1 MTQLRS
7 IVLAALCLLWL
18 GATLWA
24 QEAQEENLEIQGLN
38 DKSWAEYSY
47 NLTNNIAY
55 GHDGVLV
62 RYEGT
67 NESVVLTADEAS
79 LNEQTKEVTAD
90 GNVHIEHEDQIYA
103 GQHIQ
108 YNFVTHK
115 MQTSQFR
122 FGKPPVFMEG
132 HDLTGGTNGIYV
144 ATNAY
149 VTTDDIANPVFKVRA
164 KQIKIIGRKKL
175 VAHNAFLYVEGYPVF
190 YFPYYTRNLGA
201 HANNLNLLPGYRSI
215 FGPYV
220 MGSYTWWLNP
230 QLDGIFHVDERTR
243 RGPGVGPTLNYHLGR
258 WGEGTFKYYY
268 QYDANPGLSATNGEG
283 IPNNR
288 QRIDF
293 TYLASPFTNLEL
305 RAVARYQSDSNM
317 VKEFFEGEYR
327 HDPQPDSYFEA
338 NKFWQNFS
346 LDEYTQPRANDFLE
360 TVERLPE
367 VRLTGFRQQ
376 IGALPLYYESQTSAG
391 YYERLFVE
399 TNGVAN
405 GTNYAA
411 ARADTFHQLLLP
423 LTFFDWLNV
432 TPRVGG
438 RYTGYTEATGPGAY
452 TDAESRGVLNTGVE
466 VSFRASRLWPDAESS
481 FLQVDG
487 LRHII
492 EPSVNYGYVP
502 KPNVTPNQLP
512 QFDYELPSLRLLP
525 LDFPEYNAIDS
536 IDSENVLRWGVANK
550 LQTKRDG
557 QVVNLANWNVYF
569 DWRLQRRIDQ
579 GTYSDIYSDLTLRPR
594 SWLTIESVTRYDVED
609 GLWTMAF
616 HEITLQPVSAVSWS
630 IGQYYLRNDL
640 SSSPTALGI
649 GNNLFTS
656 VLTYKLNENWGF
668 RALHRFEASNGSMEE
683 QAYTVYRDLRS
694 WTAALTLRVL
704 QNPGSP
710 EDVTVA
716 FTFSLK
722 AHPHFGLG
730 SDTGL
735 PYSLIGG

>member
-1 MTQLRS
+1 MTRLRS
-7 IVLAALCLLWL
+7 IFLAALCLLWL
-18 GATLWA
+18 GPALLA
-24 QEAQEENLEIQGLN
+24 QEREEGDLEIVGLT
-38 DKSWAEYSY
+38 DQSWAEYYY
-47 NLTNNIAY
+47 NLTNNVAY
-55 GHDGVLV
+55 GHSGAMV
-62 RYEGT
+62 RYEGA
-67 NESVVLTADEAS
+67 VLTADEIS

-90 GNVHIEHEDQIYA
+90 GGVRLEHEDQIWV
-103 GQHIQ
+103 GQHAV
-108 YNFVTHK
+108 YNFETRQ
-115 MQTSQFR
+115 MQASQFR

-132 HDLTGGTNGIYV
+132 HDLTGGSNAVYV

-149 VTTDDIANPVFKVRA
+149 VTTDDIADPVFRVRA
-164 KQIKIIGRKKL
+164 KEIRIIGRKKL
-175 VAHNAFLYVEGYPVF
+175 VARNAYLYVKNMPVF
-190 YFPYYTRNLGA
+190 YYPYYSRNLGP
-201 HANNLNLLPGYRSI
+201 HANNFNFLPGYRSI
-215 FGPYV
+215 FGPYLLT
-220 MGSYTWWLNP
+220 SYTWWLNP
-230 QLDGIFHVDERTR
+230 QLDGILHVDERER
-243 RGPGVGPTLNYHLGR
+243 RGPGAGPTLNYHLGR

-268 QYDANPGLSATNGEG
+268 QYDQNPTISATNG

-293 TYLASPFTNLEL
+293 SYLSSPATNLEF
-305 RAVARYQSDSNM
+305 RAVARYQGDSNM
-317 VKEFFEGEYR
+317 VREFFESEYR

-346 LDEYTQPRANDFLE
+346 LDEYTQPRANDFLD

-367 VRLTGFRQQ
+367 VRLTGFRQE
-376 IGALPLYYESQTSAG
+376 IGSLPLYYESQSSVG
-391 YYERLFVE
+391 YYRRLFIE
-399 TNGVAN
+399 TNDVPN

-411 ARADTFHQLLLP
+411 ARADTFHQMLMP

-438 RYTGYTEATGPGAY
+438 RFTGYSEASGPGAY
-452 TDAESRGVLNTGVE
+452 SDEESRGVFNTGVE
-466 VSFRASRLWPDAESS
+466 VSFRASRLWPEVENN

-492 EPSVNYGYVP
+492 EPSVNYSFVP

-512 QFDYELPSLRLLP
+512 QFDYEMPSLRLLP
-525 LDFPEYNAIDS
+525 LDFPEYNAVDS
-536 IDSENVLRWGVANK
+536 IDSENVLRWGVRNK

-557 QVVNLANWNVYF
+557 QVVNLVNWDVYA
-569 DWRLQRRIDQ
+569 DWRLQRRDDQ
-579 GTYSDIYSDLTLRPR
+579 GTFSDVYSDLTLRPR
-594 SWLTIESVTRYDVED
+594 SWLTVESVTRYDMED
-609 GLWTMAF
+609 GLWRMAF
-616 HEITLQPVSAVSWS
+616 HEITLQPVSALSWS

-640 SSSPTALGI
+640 SSAPTALGI

-656 VLTYKLNENWGF
+656 VLTYKINENWGL
-668 RALHRFEASNGSMEE
+668 RTVHRFEASNGSMEE

-704 QNPGSP
+704 QNPTGP
-710 EDVTVA
+710 QDLTVA